1 MKYKI
6 TEEQASKIKTVF
18 VDDYNIYEFS
28 IRDDKYYPE
37 GTTVYLA
44 NDRDMK
50 AIKDGGADDLVYH
63 YVDDEIDLTKVK
75 VGDILPLDVDFE
87 VLATEESELVGFSD
101 IEETTNVFGGD
112 IGVDA
117 DYLYEADQ
125 INECA
130 DNNDK
135 KARENK

>member
-6 TEEQASKIKTVF
+6 TEEQASKMETIF
-18 VDDYNIYEFS
+18 IDDYNIWEFT
-28 IRDDKYYPE
+28 IRDDEYYPE

-63 YVDDEIDLTKVK
+63 YVDDEIDLRKVK
-75 VGDILPLDVDFE
+75 VGDTLELDVDFE

-101 IEETTNVFGGD
+101 IDDTTNTFGGD
-112 IGVDA
+112 TGVDA
-117 DYLYEADQ
+117 DIHNHPLGVGFAQ
-125 INECA
+125 K
-130 DNNDK
+130 DK
-135 KARENK
+135 ETK

>member
-6 TEEQASKIKTVF
+6 TEEQASRMKTVF
-18 VDDYNIYEFS
+18 IDDYNIYEFS
-28 IRDDKYYPE
+28 IRDDEYYPE

-50 AIKDGGADDLVYH
+50 AIKDGGADDLIYH

-75 VGDILPLDVDFE
+75 VGDILELDVDFE

-101 IEETTNVFGGD
+101 IEDTNNTFGGD
-112 IGVDA
+112 TGVDA

-125 INECA
+125 INECGEA
-130 DNNDK
+130 LDK
-135 KARENK
+135 KTKETK